1 MVDQWTGFIVAMCW
15 KNLHHSIVVTFKS
28 AVSYIWMCT
37 SGLAYSMQSCLSFE
51 TQFISNGFYP
61 RKDNFNTIVVSF
73 SKQTKKT
80 D

>member
-1 MVDQWTGFIVAMCW
+1 MC
-15 KNLHHSIVVTFKS
+15 
-28 AVSYIWMCT
+28 MCT

-61 RKDNFNTIVVSF
+61 RKGNLNTIVVSF
-73 SKQTKKT
+73 SKQSKNT